1 MSRRALALAHTPLLS
16 RAGLERAAWLRT
28 DAAALRDGWARALVL
43 RMDDTNQVPIN
54 NGVLRLVPGPSI
66 ADAPPR
72 DAVLIAVLDDTAA
85 SHIWAVRDP
94 TPSGNLTDLRSTGAL
109 LGARDAGLCTTAQA
123 VLNWHR
129 HARFCP
135 RCGGATE
142 AVQAGWAR
150 RCLACGREDYP
161 RTDPAAICLI
171 HDGADHVLLGRQPVW
186 PQGRYSL
193 LAGFVE
199 AGESAEA
206 CVVREV
212 REEIGVTVTDVHY
225 LGSQPWPFPRSLM
238 LGFHARAD
246 RAAPVVPDQD
256 EIEDAR
262 WFHRDDVRA
271 ALTAD
276 DDWTTTRP
284 GLPFTAPGSISIAR
298 GILQS
303 WAQHE

>member
-16 RAGLERAAWLRT
+16 RAGLERAAWLRA
-28 DAAALRDGWARALVL
+28 DSAALARGWAQALVL
-43 RMDDTNQVPIN
+43 RMDEMNQVPIE
-54 NGVLRLVPGPSI
+54 NGALQLAPGPSI
-66 ADAPPR
+66 AGAPPPG
-72 DAVLIAVLDDTAA
+72 AVLIAVLDTGGAH
-85 SHIWAVRDP
+85 HIWAVRDS
-94 TPSGNLTDLRSTGAL
+94 TPSGKRADLRSTGAL
-109 LGARDAGLCTTAQA
+109 LDARDAGLCTTAQA

-142 AVQAGWAR
+142 PVQAGWAR
-150 RCLACGREDYP
+150 RCLGCGREDYP
-161 RTDPAAICLI
+161 RTDPAAICLV
-171 HDGADHVLLGRQPVW
+171 HDGADHVLLARQPVW
-186 PQGRYSL
+186 PPGRYSL

-212 REEIGVTVTDVHY
+212 HEEIGVLVDDVHY

-246 RAAPVVPDQD
+246 RTDAVVPDQD

-276 DDWTTTRP
+276 DDWTTSRP
-284 GLPFTAPGSISIAR
+284 DLPFTAPGSISIAR

-303 WAQHE
+303 WAQHQ

>member
-1 MSRRALALAHTPLLS
+1 MSWRALALAHTPLLS
-16 RAGLERAAWLRT
+16 RAGLERAAWLRA
-28 DAAALRDGWARALVL
+28 DPVALRDGWSSALVL
-43 RMDDTNQVPIN
+43 RMDDTNRVPID
-54 NGVLRLVPGPSI
+54 NGALHLQAALSI
-66 ADAPPR
+66 ADAPPAE
-72 DAVLIAVLDDTAA
+72 AVLIAVLDTGGAR
-85 SHIWAVRDP
+85 HIWAVRESS
-94 TPSGNLTDLRSTGAL
+94 PSGSLADLRSTGAL
-109 LGARDAGLCTTAQA
+109 LDARDAGLCTTAQA

-135 RCGGATE
+135 RCGGTTE
-142 AVQAGWAR
+142 PVQAGWAR
-150 RCLACGREDYP
+150 RCVSCGREDYP
-161 RTDPAAICLI
+161 RTDPAAICLV
-171 HDGADHVLLGRQPVW
+171 HDGADHVLLGRQPAW
-186 PQGRYSL
+186 PAGRYSL

-212 REEIGVTVTDVHY
+212 REEIGVTVDDVHY

-246 RAAPVVPDQD
+246 RRAPVVPDRD

-262 WFHRDDVRA
+262 WFHRDDVRL
-271 ALTAD
+271 ALATD

-303 WAQHE
+303 WVQHE